1 MAIMN
6 TPKTAIRLTVNKEV
20 EKALRIAKRKYPTLS
35 DPEILKLGLSKIV
48 YEENER
54 MNHEKR
60 DILLTAANSVGI
72 DYLSDKEEDIY
83 SEDLGTKVQ
92 I

>member
-1 MAIMN
+1 MN
-6 TPKTAIRLTVNKEV
+6 TPKTAIRLTVSKEV
-20 EKALRIAKRKYPTLS
+20 EKALLIAKRKYPTLS

-54 MNHEKR
+54 IKHEKR
-60 DILLTAANSVGI
+60 DILLAASNSVGI

-83 SEDLGTKVQ
+83 SNDLGIKVQ
-92 I
+92 L

>member
-1 MAIMN
+1 MN
-6 TPKTAIRLTVNKEV
+6 TPKTAIRLTVSKEV
-20 EKALRIAKRKYPTLS
+20 EKALLIAKRRYPTLS

-54 MNHEKR
+54 MKHDKR
-60 DILLTAANSVGI
+60 DILLTASNSVGL

-83 SEDLGTKVQ
+83 SNDLGIKVQ
-92 I
+92 L